1 VDSGLGPTVT
11 LIVGGLLWL
20 VYLAPSLRDRHESRT
35 IERNARRISA
45 TAQDLGIRSR
55 TPMNEMST
63 RELVEHRRELER
75 IARVTDRH
83 EERAQLQA
91 VLAASPTVA
100 ARRRTM
106 KLWMTLVI
114 VASIAGAGV
123 AFYFA
128 AWSYLVLAAGFGL
141 LALIGLV
148 AVNTA
153 GVPAIKPA
161 AARERVASPVAVDET
176 WTPIRTPPV
185 HRSIPDG
192 AGLIVTEEHAKAI
205 AARER
210 ATRIRE
216 QAARASQP
224 GVAADPRFTEPSI
237 EIESEKTGTFD
248 ISAALRARRAN

>member
-1 VDSGLGPTVT
+1 MT

-35 IERNARRISA
+35 FERNARRISA

-161 AARERVASPVAVDET
+161 AVRERVASPVAVDET

>member
-1 VDSGLGPTVT
+1 MESGLGPTLT
-11 LIVGGLLWL
+11 FIVGGLLWL

-45 TAQDLGIRSR
+45 TTQDLGIRSR

-75 IARVTDRH
+75 LARATDRNA
-83 EERAQLQA
+83 ERAQRQA
-91 VLAASPTVA
+91 VFAASPTMA
-100 ARRRTM
+100 ARHRTM
-106 KLWMTLVI
+106 KLWLTLAIVI
-114 VASIAGAGV
+114 STVGAGF
-123 AFYFA
+123 AYYFV
-128 AWSYLVLAAGFGL
+128 AWSSLVLAAGFGL

-153 GVPAIKPA
+153 GAPVAKPV
-161 AARERVASPVAVDET
+161 AARTRFVDAVEVDET

-192 AGLIVTEEHAKAI
+192 AGLIVTDEHAKAI

-210 ATRIRE
+210 AARIRE

-224 GVAADPRFTEPSI
+224 GVAADPRFTEPAI
-237 EIESEKTGTFD
+237 ETEVETTGTFD

>member
-1 VDSGLGPTVT
+1 MTF
-11 LIVGGLLWL
+11 IVGGLLWL

-45 TAQDLGIRSR
+45 TTQDLGIRSR

-75 IARVTDRH
+75 LARATDRNA
-83 EERAQLQA
+83 EREQRQA
-91 VLAASPTVA
+91 AFAASPTVA
-100 ARRRTM
+100 ARHRTM
-106 KLWMTLVI
+106 KLWLTFAIVI
-114 VASIAGAGV
+114 STVGAGF
-123 AFYFA
+123 AFYFT
-128 AWSYLVLAAGFGL
+128 AWSSLVLAAGFGL

-153 GVPAIKPA
+153 GAPIAKPVS
-161 AARERVASPVAVDET
+161 ARTRVVDAVDVDET

-185 HRSIPDG
+185 HQSIPAG
-192 AGLIVTEEHAKAI
+192 AGLIVTDEHTKAI

-210 ATRIRE
+210 AARIRE

-237 EIESEKTGTFD
+237 DTESESTGTFD
-248 ISAALRARRAN
+248 INAALRARRAN

>member
-1 VDSGLGPTVT
+1 MESGLGPTLT
-11 LIVGGLLWL
+11 FIVGGLLWL

-45 TAQDLGIRSR
+45 TTQDLGIRSR

-75 IARVTDRH
+75 LARATDRN
-83 EERAQLQA
+83 EERAQRQA
-91 VLAASPTVA
+91 VFAASPTVA
-100 ARRRTM
+100 ARHRTM
-106 KLWMTLVI
+106 KLWLTLAIVI
-114 VASIAGAGV
+114 STVGAGF

-128 AWSYLVLAAGFGL
+128 AWSSLALAAGFGL

-153 GVPAIKPA
+153 GAPVAKPV
-161 AARERVASPVAVDET
+161 AARRRVVDTADVDET

-192 AGLIVTEEHAKAI
+192 AGLIVTDEHAKAI

-210 ATRIRE
+210 ASRIRE

-224 GVAADPRFTEPSI
+224 GVAADPRFTEPAI
-237 EIESEKTGTFD
+237 ETEVETTGTFD